1 MAFELS
7 PLPWSR
13 DALAPHMSAETLDY
27 HHGKHHRAYVDKV
40 NGWIGEKSLE
50 GKSLVEIVKFAGEK
64 GDKGLFN
71 NAAQA
76 WNHNLFWLSLAPATG
91 QQPTGA
97 LSAMIAESFGSPGE
111 LLTRLKDQD
120 VGNLAS
126 GWARSDEHTSELK
139 TH

>member
-40 NGWIGEKSLE
+40 NGWIGAKSLE

-76 WNHNLFWLSLAPATG
+76 WNHNFFWLSLAPATD

-97 LSAMIAESFGSPGE
+97 LSAMRSEA
-111 LLTRLKDQD
+111 RR
-120 VGNLAS
+120 VGKERIS
-126 GWARSDEHTSELK
+126 TCRSRCVAYH
-139 TH
+139 